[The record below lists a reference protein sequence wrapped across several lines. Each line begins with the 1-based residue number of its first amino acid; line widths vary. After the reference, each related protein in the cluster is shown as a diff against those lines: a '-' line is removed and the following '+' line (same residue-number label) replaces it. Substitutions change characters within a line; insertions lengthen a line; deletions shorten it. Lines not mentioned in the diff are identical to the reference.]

1 MKYSIDRIENKKIII
16 QNIETGNLKEI
27 SKSELQ
33 TSVQEGD
40 IIQYINGQYKI
51 DNKETE
57 KRKKRIREKLEKLKQ
72 IQKN

>member
-27 SKSELQ
+27 SESELQ

-51 DNKETE
+51 DSKETE